1 MEKIILQVKESCT
14 ADWGK
19 MTAQE
24 QGRFCGKCEKVVVDF
39 SEMSDQEIVDQI
51 KKSSKGLCGRFY
63 EDQLLRELDASVSFA
78 KNPLWRNR
86 WSGIAAGLMLIGSL
100 SFHTAQAQKTFTT
113 GEVAVVQSK
122 GASKTVGKQ
131 PNPEPRINN
140 KTTGEV
146 IVVQLK
152 GDGTSKSAG
161 GKINSNLRGNN
172 RQVSSNQDS
181 SKVKIAGKIV
191 CAAGG
196 ESMKGTN
203 VTIGNYHTQAD
214 EKGNFQLWVPQSLLN
229 KNQELRAEMI
239 GYRTVVIPLKKGA
252 KTAIKKPIEMEVRP
266 MIMGKIAAP
275 ME

>member
-100 SFHTAQAQKTFTT
+100 NFHTAQAQKTFTT
-113 GEVAVVQSK
+113 GKVAMVHSK
-122 GASKTVGKQ
+122 DVAAIESVEKQ
-131 PNPEPRINN
+131 TIPSQALKSEPA
-140 KTTGEV
+140 
-146 IVVQLK
+146 L
-152 GDGTSKSAG
+152 
-161 GKINSNLRGNN
+161 
-172 RQVSSNQDS
+172 SNQDS
-181 SKVKIAGKIV
+181 IKVKISGKIV
-191 CAAGG
+191 CASGEGSMTGTDVSIGDHHTKAGENG
-196 ESMKGTN
+196 SFE
-203 VTIGNYHTQAD
+203 
-214 EKGNFQLWVPQSLLN
+214 LWVPQSLFS
-229 KNQELRAEMI
+229 KDQELRAQMI
-239 GYRTVVIPLKKGA
+239 GYKTVVVRLKKGNS
-252 KTAIKKPIEMEVRP
+252 KAINKPIKMEVRP
-266 MIMGKIAAP
+266 MIMGLIATSDR
-275 ME
+275 